1 MGLRSAWPSFPCLL
15 LSGDPGCSPRAQDS
29 GIRVQGGTAALG
41 MRSLSQSRCPVHL
54 QAALL
59 SFLPPSTFLVPSSVP
74 GLEMQKELAMAMPSR
89 TCPPGWRWT
98 GVLSAQVPGMRPLPS
113 PLLQPGPPPAGLP
126 PFPVP
131 GPSAFSGCSQ
141 GAERLQNYNIKCSCT
156 KTWPQSNY
164 TRKQEE
170 PLRLIWLFLPGLPLQ
185 HRRDTREGSCLGGQW
200 CERGPVPHRV
210 PWRGG
215 WPQDCLA
222 LSPGD
227 HGSGILVL
235 QICALH

>member
-1 MGLRSAWPSFPCLL
+1 MAYGWA
-15 LSGDPGCSPRAQDS
+15 SGAQGPRLVATADMFRPLDPL
-29 GIRVQGGTAALG
+29 GTAACSQLSPDG
-41 MRSLSQSRCPVHL
+41 PVLSLAFFPLPPPQRGSRMLSLCPRLRHQGAGSHGSSGNAFPFTITLPCAPAGSGL

-74 GLEMQKELAMAMPSR
+74 GSEMQKELAMAMPSR

-164 TRKQEE
+164 ARKQEE

-185 HRRDTREGSCLGGQW
+185 HRRDTREGSCLGG
-200 CERGPVPHRV
+200 
-210 PWRGG
+210 
-215 WPQDCLA
+215 
-222 LSPGD
+222 
-227 HGSGILVL
+227 
-235 QICALH
+235 